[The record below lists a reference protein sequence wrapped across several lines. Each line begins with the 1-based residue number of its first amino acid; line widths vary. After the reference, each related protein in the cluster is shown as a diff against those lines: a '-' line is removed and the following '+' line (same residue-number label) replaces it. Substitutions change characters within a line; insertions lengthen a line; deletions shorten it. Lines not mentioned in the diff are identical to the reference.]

1 MILAPCI
8 ASILKHTFL
17 FTLQALRHLQGE
29 EENAQKGMASQD
41 VAQYIMDSS
50 DISKDGKLSFDEFIR
65 AAAVSSTVQSLLHGT
80 LKALGKP
87 IKQ

>member
-1 MILAPCI
+1 M
-8 ASILKHTFL
+8 
-17 FTLQALRHLQGE
+17 QGDAE
-29 EENAQKGMASQD
+29 GAEKEMGSQE